1 MWAFLYRAKYAG
13 ALHLGKIPHGQKIGS
28 RVEKGVGEV

>member
-1 MWAFLYRAKYAG
+1 MWAFLYRANYAG
-13 ALHLGKIPHGQKIGS
+13 ALHLGKIPHGPKIGS